1 MTNTCKDFAC
11 IHLQLQEKNLTP
23 EFKSFAGYFVGEIKK
38 NRITFNRTTTSYF
51 PCQLLLF
58 NVKI

>member
-1 MTNTCKDFAC
+1 LLVFIYNYK
-11 IHLQLQEKNLTP
+11 KNLTP